1 MGLLAE
7 TYHQGPTATLE
18 VIEKFDKEHTKWY
31 LTVKVTECNKMVV
44 DMTMGMITTADNFE
58 STHMTCPHEEI
69 TSMEKDL
76 SETLRSADKMEKDM
90 YGGLNVVKHEDSLC
104 KSLQEI

>member
-18 VIEKFDKEHTKWY
+18 VIEKFDKKWY

-44 DMTMGMITTADNFE
+44 DMTMGMSITPDNFE
-58 STHMTCPHEEI
+58 STDKTCPHEEI
-69 TSMEKDL
+69 TNMEKDL
-76 SETLRSADKMEKDM
+76 SETLRSAEKMEKDK
-90 YGGLNVVKHEDSLC
+90 YGGLNVVKHEDSLYI
-104 KSLQEI
+104 SLQEI

>member
-1 MGLLAE
+1 MAE

-18 VIEKFDKEHTKWY
+18 VIEKLDKEHTKWY

-44 DMTMGMITTADNFE
+44 DMTMGMSITPDNFE
-58 STHMTCPHEEI
+58 STDKSCPHEEI
-69 TSMEKDL
+69 TNMEKDL
-76 SETLRSADKMEKDM
+76 SETLRSAEKMEKDK
-90 YGGLNVVKHEDSLC
+90 YGGLNVVKHEDSLY